1 MATYRQLKGY
11 SVKTVT
17 SDPSNTQFGQIWY
30 NSIAK
35 QIKFTGNAGGAFSSG
50 GNLNTARWNTK
61 ATVGTQTAGITFG
74 GSTAP
79 GASMAETEEY
89 DGTSWSEVNDMP
101 TVTTGNGGG
110 GIQTAAFSSGGN
122 TPGDNREDHTFNY
135 DGTSWTSSGD
145 LPFISAQAG
154 ACGTQTAGIHCAGTQ
169 NPGNTKTNKTAH
181 YDGSSWTDGGNFPIN
196 ISYHAMAGT
205 QTAALLGMMI
215 KFDGSSPDQTNE
227 FFEYNGSS
235 WSAAGNQNNTRYA
248 GGTFG
253 TQTAA
258 ITAGGGSA
266 PAGHQNKVE
275 SYDGTSF
282 TNESTLVTGSNYIHG
297 GGTSSAGIIQG
308 GSGPAGSGPN
318 QALTR
323 SEEWNDPSAGT
334 RTMDVS

>member
-1 MATYRQLKGY
+1 MSTYRALKGY
-11 SVKTVT
+11 SVKSVA
-17 SDPSNTQFGQIWY
+17 SDPSNTQRGQIWY
-30 NSIAK
+30 NRTSK
-35 QIKFTGNAGGAFSSG
+35 QIKFTGNVGGVFASG
-50 GNLNTARWNTK
+50 GNLNTARWNSR
-61 ATVGTQTAGITFG
+61 ATVGTQTAGVVFG
-74 GSTAP
+74 GSTQT
-79 GASMAETEEY
+79 GGIMAETEEY
-89 DGTSWSEVNDMP
+89 DGTSWTEVTDMP

-122 TPGDNREDHTFNY
+122 TPTDTREDFTFNY

-145 LPFISAQAG
+145 LPFVSGQAA
-154 ACGTQTAGIHCAGTQ
+154 ACGTQTAGVHCAGTQ
-169 NPGNTKTNKTAH
+169 NPGNNKTNKTAH
-181 YDGSSWTDGGNFPIN
+181 YDGSSWTDSGNFPIN
-196 ISYHAMAGT
+196 IAYHAMAGT
-205 QTAALLGMMI
+205 QTAALLGMYI
-215 KFDGSSPDQTNE
+215 KFDGSSPDQSSE

-248 GGTFG
+248 GAAFG
-253 TQTAA
+253 IQTAA

-282 TNESTLVTGSNYIHG
+282 TNESTMVTGANYVQG
-297 GGTSSAGIIQG
+297 GGTSTAGLAFG

-323 SEEWNDPSAGT
+323 TEEWNDPSDGT

>member
-30 NSIAK
+30 NSVAK
-35 QIKFTGNAGGAFSSG
+35 QIKFTGNAGGVFSSG
-50 GNLNTARWNTK
+50 GNLNTNRWNSK
-61 ATVGTQTAGITFG
+61 ATVGTQTAGLVFG
-74 GSTAP
+74 GSNAP
-79 GASMAETEEY
+79 GSLIAETEEY
-89 DGTSWSEVNDMP
+89 NGTSWTEVTDMP
-101 TVTTGNGGG
+101 QVMTGNGGG

-122 TPGDNREDHTFNY
+122 TPTDTRENFTFNY

-169 NPGNTKTNKTAH
+169 NPGNNKTNKTAH

-196 ISYHAMAGT
+196 IAYHAMAGT
-205 QTAALLGMMI
+205 QTATLLGMML

-235 WSAAGNQNNTRYA
+235 WSAAGNRNNTVYA
-248 GGTFG
+248 GAAFG
-253 TQTAA
+253 IQTSA

-282 TNESTLVTGSNYIHG
+282 TNESNMVTGSNYVQS
-297 GGTSSAGIIQG
+297 GGTSAAGLAFG
-308 GSGPAGSGPN
+308 GSGPAGIGPN
-318 QALTR
+318 QALNRT
-323 SEEWNDPSAGT
+323 EEWNDPSAGT